1 MSFGERRTDLAV
13 EARELWRR
21 SASDTDALAGVEAF
35 ESMEDGFGVTTVNVL
50 NEEGQGKLCKPIGE
64 YVTVEIGALLRREED
79 AFARA
84 VGVVANHIRS
94 LLDLQGEERILI
106 VGLGNSSI
114 TADAIGPE
122 ALRYIFVTRH
132 LKQQMENKFPGFRDV
147 SALRSGVLGTT
158 GMESSELVY
167 AVADKLKPDRVIALD
182 ALASCSMARLCCT
195 VQLTDTGIVPGSGV
209 GNHRAPLNRETLGVP
224 VLAVGVPT
232 VVNAATLAMELAQQA
247 GAKELDAS
255 LFGEAGDMIVT
266 PRDIDSRV
274 HDAAKLLGYAL
285 NIAVHDGLTVDDVDM
300 FL

>member
-1 MSFGERRTDLAV
+1 MSYGERRTDLAV

-21 SASDTDALAGVEAF
+21 SAADTDALAGVEAF
-35 ESMEDGFGVTTVNVL
+35 ESQEEGFGVTTVQVL
-50 NEEGQGKLCKPIGE
+50 NEEGQKKLCKPIGE
-64 YVTVEIGALLRREED
+64 YVTIEIGALLRREED

-84 VGVVANHIRS
+84 VGVLAGHIRS
-94 LLDLQGEERILI
+94 LLDLHGDERILI

-122 ALRYIFVTRH
+122 ALRYILVTRH
-132 LKQQMENKFPGFRDV
+132 LKQQMADKFPGFRDV

-158 GMESSELVY
+158 GMESAELVC
-167 AVADKLKPDRVIALD
+167 AVTEKLRPDRVVALD
-182 ALASCSMARLCCT
+182 ALASCSMDRLCRT

-209 GNHRAPLNRETLGVP
+209 GNHRAALNRETLGIP

-232 VVNAATLAMELAQQA
+232 VVEAATLAIELAERA
-247 GAKELDAS
+247 GSKNLDPS
-255 LFGEAGDMIVT
+255 LFGESGDMIVT

-274 HDAAKLLGYAL
+274 HDAAKLIGYAL
-285 NIAVHDGLTVDDVDM
+285 NVAFHDKLTVDDVDL

>member
-1 MSFGERRTDLAV
+1 M
-13 EARELWRR
+13 
-21 SASDTDALAGVEAF
+21 AS
-35 ESMEDGFGVTTVNVL
+35 
-50 NEEGQGKLCKPIGE
+50 
-64 YVTVEIGALLRREED
+64 
-79 AFARA
+79 
-84 VGVVANHIRS
+84 
-94 LLDLQGEERILI
+94 
-106 VGLGNSSI
+106 
-114 TADAIGPE
+114 
-122 ALRYIFVTRH
+122 
-132 LKQQMENKFPGFRDV
+132 KFPGFRDV

-158 GMESSELVY
+158 GMESSELVC
-167 AVADKLKPDRVIALD
+167 AVADKLKPDRVVALD
-182 ALASCSMARLCCT
+182 ALASCSMARLCRT

-209 GNHRAPLNRETLGVP
+209 GNHRTPLNRETLGVP

-274 HDAAKLLGYAL
+274 HDAAKLIGYAL

>member
-1 MSFGERRTDLAV
+1 MTL
-13 EARELWRR
+13 
-21 SASDTDALAGVEAF
+21 DTYFDYVIFPIL
-35 ESMEDGFGVTTVNVL
+35 SISIVL
-50 NEEGQGKLCKPIGE
+50 VFIRLFKGPQ
-64 YVTVEIGALLRREED
+64 
-79 AFARA
+79 
-84 VGVVANHIRS
+84 VA
-94 LLDLQGEERILI
+94 
-106 VGLGNSSI
+106 
-114 TADAIGPE
+114 
-122 ALRYIFVTRH
+122 
-132 LKQQMENKFPGFRDV
+132 
-147 SALRSGVLGTT
+147 
-158 GMESSELVY
+158 
-167 AVADKLKPDRVIALD
+167 DRVIALD
-182 ALASCSMARLCCT
+182 ALASCSMARLCRT

-274 HDAAKLLGYAL
+274 HDAAKLIGYAL

>member
-35 ESMEDGFGVTTVNVL
+35 ENMEDGFGVTTVNVL

-122 ALRYIFVTRH
+122 ALRYVFVTRH
-132 LKQQMENKFPGFRDV
+132 LKQQMASKFPGFRDV

-182 ALASCSMARLCCT
+182 ALASCSMARLCRT
-195 VQLTDTGIVPGSGV
+195 VQLADTGIVPGSGV

-274 HDAAKLLGYAL
+274 HDAAKLIGYAL